1 MINRVIGMVR
11 KRLNPATHVSAII
24 ITRWENSKL
33 YREIEA
39 RLRSKFGDLVYR
51 SKIRKIRTIATREGL
66 QIKDV
71 IGAAFTKAVRSYE
84 RKHGPIEGDGK
95 TNLKDLF

>member
-1 MINRVIGMVR
+1 MGEQQALQGDRGT
-11 KRLNPATHVSAII
+11 ATQQV
-24 ITRWENSKL
+24 
-33 YREIEA
+33 
-39 RLRSKFGDLVYR
+39 GDLVYR
-51 SKIRKIRTIATREGL
+51 SKIRMIRTIATREGL